1 MKLVETPEER
11 AFRARVQAWMAAH
24 LVGEFA
30 VLRGRHGPGE
40 DGFDAALAKRWEQ
53 VLAAAGWVGIGWPAS
68 AGGAGLPL
76 GQQIIF
82 HEEYVRAGGPGR
94 LGHIGEQLFAPTLI
108 DFGTPAQQ
116 ARFLPGIRAG
126 REYWAQGYSEP
137 GAGSDLANV
146 RTRAQ
151 LDASGKQWVIDG
163 QKVWTS
169 WAQEADWIFVLARTG
184 EGSQRHHGLSLLL
197 VPLHKAGISVR
208 PIRQMTGGA
217 EFNEVFFDGARTEA
231 SLHLG
236 AVGEG
241 WKVAMALLGYERGVS
256 TLGQQAQFKHELEL
270 VIATAKA
277 NGAARDPLLRQRI
290 AEAALGLST
299 LRFHALRVLGGAAGS
314 HAAYTAK
321 YAWSNWRRELGQL
334 AIDVLGAAGDVV
346 RADDAARTRLQQV
359 WLSSRAD
366 TIYAGTNEIQLN
378 LMAERALGM
387 PREERTRR

>member
-1 MKLVETPEER
+1 MNLTETPEER
-11 AFRARVQAWMAAH
+11 TFRAEVQAWMAAH
-24 LVGEFA
+24 LTGEFA
-30 VLRGRHGPGE
+30 ALRGCHGPGE
-40 DGFDAALAKRWEQ
+40 ERFDAALAKRWEQ
-53 VLAAAGWVGIGWPAS
+53 ELATAGWVGIGWPQA

-76 GQQIIF
+76 GKQIIF

-137 GAGSDLANV
+137 NAGSDLANV
-146 RTRAQ
+146 RTRAR
-151 LDASGKQWVIDG
+151 LDVERGEWVIDG

-169 WAQEADWIFVLARTG
+169 WAQEADWIFVLARTE

-197 VPLHKAGISVR
+197 VPLHQPGVTVR

-217 EFNEVFFDGARTEA
+217 EFNEVFFDGARTEG

-236 AVGEG
+236 PVGEG

-256 TLGQQAQFKHELEL
+256 TLGQQAQFRHELDL
-270 VIATAKA
+270 VIAAARA
-277 NGAARDPLLRQRI
+277 NGAAQDPVLRQRI
-290 AEAALGLST
+290 ADAALRLAT
-299 LRFHALRVLGGAAGS
+299 LRFHALRVLGAGGAS

-321 YAWSNWRRELGQL
+321 YAWSNWRRDLGQL
-334 AIDVLGAAGDVV
+334 AADVLGRAGDVV

-378 LMAERALGM
+378 LIAERALGM
-387 PREERTRR
+387 PREERKGP